1 MESWNPNKQLKA
13 VWINKFGNW
22 MNFHLVI
29 LLQIKSGNPSLEK
42 CLFHGMISARV
53 MLTKL

>member
-13 VWINKFGNW
+13 VWIDKFGNW